1 MPVGTDVRLACLA
14 QREATNFT
22 EGCFLQIGDF
32 VLPLPNGM
40 KQTIRHL
47 ISIAAVAVLVVA
59 CASIGSPDGGP
70 YDETPPV
77 FLGSTPEPFALGVKD
92 KRVTLKFDEFVKIE
106 KAAEKVVVSPPQIT
120 PPVIKTSGKGI
131 VVELDDSLKAN
142 TTYSIDFSDAIV
154 DNNEGNPLGNFA
166 FLFSTGDRIDTLAV
180 SGTVLNAENLEPIKG
195 ILVGLHS
202 DLADS
207 AFTTKP
213 FDRVSRTD
221 ADGRFTIRGI
231 APSTYRAYALQDA
244 NQNYIFDQKNEMV
257 AFLDSLVVPTTEV
270 RMHQDTTWIDSLT
283 IDTIRSVPR
292 VHYLPE
298 DLVLTAFAET
308 PTQRYLIST
317 ERTELNRFSVYFST
331 GSDSLPL
338 LTPLNFTDEDAY
350 IVESS
355 VDHDSITYWMKDTLV
370 YYQDTLSMALTYE
383 YTDTLGQLVPRTDTL
398 NLVPKKTRSKILQ
411 EEEKKRK
418 EAQKEREKRMKRGDT
433 IPEAAPKMQF
443 LNIKVS
449 SGSSMDLTSNVLID
463 FTEPVVQIADTAIH
477 LFRKVDTL
485 WVPEPHLFRQR
496 KNALMGYELLG
507 EWKPQMEYKVV
518 IDSAAFIGLYGL
530 HTKQMEATLKFKGLD
545 QYSTLFLTIPQAQP
559 GYVVQLLEG
568 DKVARQKRVV
578 KNQADFYFLKPG
590 TYHMRLF
597 NDRNGNGIWDT
608 GLYETKTQPE
618 EVYYFPGSIKT
629 RENWDYTQEW
639 SPTALPIDQQKPD
652 DIKKQKSNTKERKSK
667 NAEREAKKKKQQNKS

>member
-1 MPVGTDVRLACLA
+1 M
-14 QREATNFT
+14 
-22 EGCFLQIGDF
+22 QIGDF
-32 VLPLPNGM
+32 VLPLPNSM

-47 ISIAAVAVLVVA
+47 ISIAAAALLVVA

-180 SGTVLNAENLEPIKG
+180 SGTVLNAENQEPIKG

-231 APSTYRAYALQDA
+231 APGTYRAYALQDA

-518 IDSAAFIGLYGL
+518 IDSAAFTGLYGL

-545 QYSTLFLTIPQAQP
+545 QYSTLFLTVPQAQP

>member
-1 MPVGTDVRLACLA
+1 
-14 QREATNFT
+14 
-22 EGCFLQIGDF
+22 
-32 VLPLPNGM
+32 M

-47 ISIAAVAVLVVA
+47 ISIAAVALLVVA

-92 KRVTLKFDEFVKIE
+92 KRVTLKFDEFIKIE

-142 TTYSIDFSDAIV
+142 TTYSIDCRDAIV
-154 DNNEGNPLGNFA
+154 DNNEGNPLVNFA
-166 FLFSTGDRIDTLAV
+166 FLFSTGDNIDTLAV

-213 FDRVSRTD
+213 FERVSRTD
-221 ADGRFTIRGI
+221 ADGRFTIRGV
-231 APSTYRAYALQDA
+231 APGTYRAYALQDA
-244 NQNYIFDQKNEMV
+244 NQNYIFDQKSEMI
-257 AFLDSLVVPTTEV
+257 AFLDSLVVPTTEI

-283 IDTIRSVPR
+283 IDTIRTVPR

-298 DLVLTAFAET
+298 DLVLTAFTET
-308 PTQRYLIST
+308 PTQRYLVKT
-317 ERTELNRFSVYFST
+317 ERPELKKFSVYFST

-338 LTPLNFTDEDAY
+338 LTPLNFSGEDAY

-355 VDHDSITYWMKDTLV
+355 VDYDSITYWMRDTLA
-370 YYQDTLSMALTYE
+370 YYKDTLSMALTYE

-398 NLVPKKTRSKILQ
+398 NLVAKKTRAKILQ

-418 EAQKEREKRMKRGDT
+418 EAEKEREKRMKRGDT
-433 IPEAAPKMQF
+433 IPPVTTLKAQF
-443 LNIKVS
+443 LNIKIGGS
-449 SGSSMDLTSNVLID
+449 SSMDLTANVTID
-463 FTEPVVQIADTAIH
+463 FTEPIVQINDTAIH
-477 LFRKVDTL
+477 LQRKVDTL
-485 WVPEPHLFRQR
+485 WVDEPHLFRQR
-496 KNALMGYELLG
+496 KNALMGYEVLG
-507 EWKPQMEYKVV
+507 EWKPEVEYKVV
-518 IDSAAFIGLYGL
+518 IDSAAFTGLYGL
-530 HTKQMEATLKFKGLD
+530 HTKQQETTLKFKPLD
-545 QYSTLFLTIPQAQP
+545 QYSTLFLTIQQAKTT
-559 GYVVQLLEG
+559 YVVQLLEG
-568 DKVARQKRVV
+568 DKVARQKRVA
-578 KNQADFYFLKPG
+578 KGQADFYFLKPG
-590 TYHMRLF
+590 TYHIRIF
-597 NDRNGNGIWDT
+597 NDRNGNGVWDT
-608 GLYETKTQPE
+608 GLYESKTQAE

-639 SPTALPIDQQKPD
+639 NPTALPVDQQKPN
-652 DIKKQKSNTKERKSK
+652 DIKKQKSDTKERKSK
-667 NAEREAKKKKQQNKS
+667 NAEREAKKKKQQQQQS

>member
-1 MPVGTDVRLACLA
+1 M
-14 QREATNFT
+14 
-22 EGCFLQIGDF
+22 
-32 VLPLPNGM
+32 
-40 KQTIRHL
+40 
-47 ISIAAVAVLVVA
+47 LVVA

-120 PPVIKTSGKGI
+120 PPVIKNSGKGI

-231 APSTYRAYALQDA
+231 APGTYRAYALQDA

-485 WVPEPHLFRQR
+485 WVPEPHLLRQR

-545 QYSTLFLTIPQAQP
+545 QYSTLFLTVPQAQP